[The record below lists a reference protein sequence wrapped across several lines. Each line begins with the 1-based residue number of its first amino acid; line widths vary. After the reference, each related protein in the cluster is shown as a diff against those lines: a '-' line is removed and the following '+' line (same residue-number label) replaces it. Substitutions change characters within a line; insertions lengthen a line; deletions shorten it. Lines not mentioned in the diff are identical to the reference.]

1 MLPTKKSEG
10 RPARRV
16 LNTRRTLVIGH
27 RGFRDAAPENTLPSF
42 ELALKAGVDLVEFD
56 YRHTSDGVP
65 VAIHDETLERTTDAQ
80 RVWNGMGLEVAGR
93 TLKELADLDAGSWFQ
108 PRFAGTRIPTMEEAI
123 DAIRPGAVPLIE
135 RKEGDATTCARL
147 FRRRGLINHAIV
159 IAFDWD
165 FLRKFRG
172 LVPDQVL
179 GALGPSAATRRAT
192 RHGDRDLLNAA
203 TLDRVGRM
211 GIELVVWNR
220 HINRAS
226 VISAHA
232 RGMKVW
238 IYTVNDPEEADEL
251 VSLGVDG
258 LISDNPALMWR
269 TLALRF

>member
-80 RVWNGMGLEVAGR
+80 RVWKGIGLEVAGR
-93 TLKELADLDAGSWFQ
+93 TLKELADLDAGSWFH
-108 PRFAGTRIPTMEEAI
+108 PRFAGTRIPTLEEAI

-135 RKEGDATTCARL
+135 RKDGDATACAQL
-147 FRRRGLINHAIV
+147 FRRRGLVNHAIV

-165 FLRKFRG
+165 YLREFRA
-172 LVPDQVL
+172 LVPDQIL
-179 GALGPSAATRRAT
+179 GALGPSAATRRTA
-192 RHGDRDLLNAA
+192 RGGDRDALSTA
-203 TLDRVGRM
+203 TLDRIARM

-220 HINRAS
+220 HVSRAS
-226 VISAHA
+226 VAAAHA

-238 IYTVNDPEEADEL
+238 IYTVNDPDEADDL
-251 VSLGVDG
+251 VHMGVDG
-258 LISDNPALMWR
+258 LISDNPSLIWK
-269 TLALRF
+269 TLALRC